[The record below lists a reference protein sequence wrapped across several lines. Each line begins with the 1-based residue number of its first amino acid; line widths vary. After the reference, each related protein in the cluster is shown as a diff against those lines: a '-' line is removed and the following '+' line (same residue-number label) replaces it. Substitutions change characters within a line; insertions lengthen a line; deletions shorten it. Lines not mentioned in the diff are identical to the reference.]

1 MQARKTLLF
10 EGTTPWIKKDGDEDF
25 DILKGCFD
33 AAEICD
39 LAGIYIL
46 SKLTNIMNKEDMG
59 LYCNDGPG
67 IFKNIS
73 RPEIERKKSYRLRV
87 QKYGL
92 SNVVATNLKTVDFL
106 DATFHLDKNIYKPY

>member
-10 EGTTPWIKKDGDEDF
+10 EGARPWIKKDGDEDF

-33 AAEICD
+33 GAEICD

-59 LYCNDGPG
+59 LYCDDGPG

-87 QKYGL
+87 QKIWIIEC
-92 SNVVATNLKTVDFL
+92 SCHKP
-106 DATFHLDKNIYKPY
+106 KNSRFFRSYFPP